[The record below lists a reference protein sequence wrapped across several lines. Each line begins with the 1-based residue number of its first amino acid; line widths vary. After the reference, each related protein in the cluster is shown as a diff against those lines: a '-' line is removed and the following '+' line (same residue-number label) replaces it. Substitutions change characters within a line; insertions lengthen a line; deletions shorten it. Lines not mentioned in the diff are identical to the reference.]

1 MAKSMPYER
10 PRGTRDY
17 LPEECRVRRKVL
29 ERLRSVFESYGYGEV
44 VTPAFEHLELLS
56 AKAGEEVVD
65 QIYSFSDKA
74 GRKLGLRFELTT
86 PIARIVAE
94 RADLWKPV
102 RFYYIQPVW
111 RYEEPQRGRL
121 REFWQAGVELI
132 GLPGVM
138 GDSEVVAVMVNA
150 LRKAGLTKFTVHV
163 NDRRLIEGLLQ
174 WAGLDAE
181 RIPAALRVIDKLEKR
196 GVEYVR
202 RELGSLIRDSGRLS
216 RLMEYLTSEDPLSLP
231 IDDLPPV
238 AREGAI
244 SLRELLEEL
253 DESYGIL
260 SYVKPDLSIVR
271 GLDYYTSLVY
281 ETKTPLGG
289 ELGSVAGGG
298 RYDDLIKLVGGP
310 PLPATGMAIGVE
322 RLIEALEAE
331 GSLDVRKARRGVIII
346 PVKREL
352 VRAAIRIAER
362 LRDHGLSTIVDLTGR
377 KVSSAL
383 ESADKQGF
391 RYAVIIGKQEVES
404 GLLTLRDLEKW
415 EERRMPLEQLLNE
428 LLSSAEQ

>member
-138 GDSEVVAVMVNA
+138 GDSEVVTVMVNA

-202 RELGSLIRDSGRLS
+202 SELGNMIRDSGRLS

-231 IDDLPPV
+231 IDDLPPA

>member
-17 LPEECRVRRKVL
+17 LPEECRVRRKVM
-29 ERLRSVFESYGYGEV
+29 ERLRSVFESYGYGEI

-202 RELGSLIRDSGRLS
+202 GELGSLIRDSGRLS

-231 IDDLPPV
+231 IDDLPPA
-238 AREGAI
+238 AREGAL

-310 PLPATGMAIGVE
+310 PLPATGVAIGVE

>member
-1 MAKSMPYER
+1 MPYER

-138 GDSEVVAVMVNA
+138 GDSEVVTVMVNA

-202 RELGSLIRDSGRLS
+202 SELGNMIRDSGRLS

-231 IDDLPPV
+231 IDDLPPA

>member
-202 RELGSLIRDSGRLS
+202 SELGNMIRDSGRLS

-231 IDDLPPV
+231 IDDLPPA

-331 GSLDVRKARRGVIII
+331 GSL
-346 PVKREL
+346 
-352 VRAAIRIAER
+352 
-362 LRDHGLSTIVDLTGR
+362 
-377 KVSSAL
+377 
-383 ESADKQGF
+383 
-391 RYAVIIGKQEVES
+391 
-404 GLLTLRDLEKW
+404 
-415 EERRMPLEQLLNE
+415 
-428 LLSSAEQ
+428 

>member
-1 MAKSMPYER
+1 MPYER

-17 LPEECRVRRKVL
+17 LPEECRVRRKVM

-181 RIPAALRVIDKLEKR
+181 RIPTALRVIDKLEKR

-202 RELGSLIRDSGRLS
+202 SELGNMIRDSGRLS

-231 IDDLPPV
+231 IDDLPPA
-238 AREGAI
+238 AREGAV

-331 GSLDVRKARRGVIII
+331 GSLDVRKARRGIIII
-346 PVKREL
+346 PVKREQ

-391 RYAVIIGKQEVES
+391 RYAIIIGKQEVES

-415 EERRMPLEQLLNE
+415 EERRMSLEQLLNE

>member
-17 LPEECRVRRKVL
+17 LPEECRVRRKVM

-181 RIPAALRVIDKLEKR
+181 RIPTALRVIDKLEKR

-202 RELGSLIRDSGRLS
+202 SELGNMIRDSGRLS

-231 IDDLPPV
+231 IDDLPPA
-238 AREGAI
+238 AREGAV

-331 GSLDVRKARRGVIII
+331 GSLDVRKARRGIIII

-391 RYAVIIGKQEVES
+391 RYAIIIGKQEVES

>member
-1 MAKSMPYER
+1 
-10 PRGTRDY
+10 
-17 LPEECRVRRKVL
+17 VRRKVL

-138 GDSEVVAVMVNA
+138 GDSEVVTVMVNA

-202 RELGSLIRDSGRLS
+202 SELGNMIRDSGRLS

-231 IDDLPPV
+231 IDDLPPA

>member
-1 MAKSMPYER
+1 MPYER

-17 LPEECRVRRKVL
+17 LPEECRVRRKVM

-44 VTPAFEHLELLS
+44 VTPAFEYLELLS

-138 GDSEVVAVMVNA
+138 GDSEVVTVMVNA

-202 RELGSLIRDSGRLS
+202 SELGNMIRDSGRLS

-231 IDDLPPV
+231 IDDLPPA

-331 GSLDVRKARRGVIII
+331 GSLDVRKARRGIIII

-391 RYAVIIGKQEVES
+391 RYAIIIGKQEVES

>member
-1 MAKSMPYER
+1 MPYER

-202 RELGSLIRDSGRLS
+202 SELGNMIRDSGRLS

-231 IDDLPPV
+231 IDDLPPA